1 MKFVHYSARKL
12 GPFEFES
19 DLRVHFKPHHVLWV
33 AKDEQWKNYI
43 VNELENPK
51 WFKSY
56 KYKYTFDIDMKKVIE
71 LATYKDVQKFTQEF
85 EAGRELIDWNKVRR
99 ETGKCG
105 IYVKNPLT
113 FRIRM
118 DFGWFGSFDV
128 ESIGIWDNTCI
139 RSGTEEKL

>member
-1 MKFVHYSARKL
+1 M

-19 DLRVHFKPHHVLWV
+19 DLGDSFKPRHVLWV
-33 AKDEQWKNYI
+33 AKDGQWKDYI

-56 KYKYTFDIDMKKVIE
+56 KYKYILDIDMKKVIE

-85 EAGRELIDWNKVRR
+85 GLEKEHQIDWNKVRR

-128 ESIGIWDNTCI
+128 ESIGIWDNSCI
-139 RSGTEEKL
+139 KSGTEMKL